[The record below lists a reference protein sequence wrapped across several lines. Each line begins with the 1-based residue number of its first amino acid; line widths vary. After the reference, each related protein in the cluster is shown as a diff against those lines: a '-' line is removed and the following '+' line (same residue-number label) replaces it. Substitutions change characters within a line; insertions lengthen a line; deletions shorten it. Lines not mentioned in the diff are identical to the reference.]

1 MSRKNCTYTIHIL
14 FIIGTKKSTDIVL
27 ECQIFKLHFIFPYH
41 CSKFHFDRSD
51 HVSFESSQITVSQTV
66 YTDLIVQLVKI
77 TPPPSVVWSSSASGY
92 AFTYSMI

>member
-1 MSRKNCTYTIHIL
+1 M
-14 FIIGTKKSTDIVL
+14 L
-27 ECQIFKLHFIFPYH
+27 ECQSFKLHFIFPYH

-77 TPPPSVVWSSSASGY
+77 PPPPPHLWFGPVVPLAMLLH
-92 AFTYSMI
+92 TL